1 MNDYNRSINNS
12 MGFMLLA
19 LSLYLVP
26 GCIASAIKA
35 SSAFYNQVILEQ
47 HDIRYR
53 IRVTPRMFH
62 HIESNRDIRNVA
74 ALRKVAVPST
84 IQKELV

>member
-12 MGFMLLA
+12 AGLILLT

-35 SSAFYNQVILEQ
+35 SSAFYNQVILER
-47 HDIRYR
+47 HDTRYR
-53 IRVTPRMFH
+53 IRVNPSMFY
-62 HIESNRDIRNVA
+62 HIESYRDVRDVA
-74 ALRKVAVPST
+74 ALRKAAVPST